1 VCCPEKKGEI
11 ILKDLFP
18 KILIVL
24 DIGAAVV
31 YLYCGDKARAFYW
44 VSAGCITC
52 STLFI
57 K

>member
-1 VCCPEKKGEI
+1 M
-11 ILKDLFP
+11 KDLFP

-24 DIGAAVV
+24 DIGAAIV

-44 VSAGCITC
+44 VSASAITL